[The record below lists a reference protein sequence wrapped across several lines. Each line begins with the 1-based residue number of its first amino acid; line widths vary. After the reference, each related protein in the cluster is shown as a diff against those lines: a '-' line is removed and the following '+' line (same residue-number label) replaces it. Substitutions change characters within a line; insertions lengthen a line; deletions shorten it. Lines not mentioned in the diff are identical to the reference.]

1 MTQFKFGDRVYFAVK
16 NCIGILI
23 SIDTDKETCRV
34 LLEDGYEICGDYEIF
49 EPIPHPDTVR
59 LDWLENEV
67 KRVGYSVNFEFDGT
81 YFHINED
88 GIEQESFVNLRESI
102 DFLTL
107 RNAK

>member
-59 LDWLENEV
+59 LDWLENET
-67 KRVGYSVNFEFDGT
+67 KMVGENGIKPDTWYT
-81 YFHINED
+81 LNEYGD
-88 GIEQESFVNLRESI
+88 FVECE
-102 DFLTL
+102 
-107 RNAK
+107 